1 MTGSQSKY
9 AASAALKKM
18 ASSSAAAG
26 QSSKSTDILAKMR
39 EKAAAKSSSSSIHQP
54 VIGSTKSEAQ
64 KPRPAF
70 ASASLRH
77 ANNSMIAEQGSI
89 SSSSSKSVKKIA
101 AKFAPPV
108 SAAKSSA
115 KSLAPTSVAT
125 SQPTKSKTNAKAL
138 KSLNDPA
145 NKPKPAVVKP
155 NKKPV
160 AEKPLSPKQTYEMS
174 DREEESVS
182 ESDSDSEYERRR
194 PKKTVPQWAQK
205 PNLIRALEKQY
216 ADGPNR
222 QDPDKIFG
230 EVLSC
235 NLDEIFD
242 KKKARYQRR
251 TSSGNWSR
259 DRVTAKEKL
268 AYKRAVGL
276 KI

>member
-1 MTGSQSKY
+1 
-9 AASAALKKM
+9 M
-18 ASSSAAAG
+18 ASSSATVG

-39 EKAAAKSSSSSIHQP
+39 EKAAANTSSSHHP
-54 VIGSTKSEAQ
+54 VTMPEAQ
-64 KPRPAF
+64 MPKPALAP
-70 ASASLRH
+70 ASLRH
-77 ANNSMIAEQGSI
+77 ANSMVAEQGSI
-89 SSSSSKSVKKIA
+89 SSSSATSVKKIA
-101 AKFAPPV
+101 AKFAAPV
-108 SAAKSSA
+108 PAAAKIPSYKSTA
-115 KSLAPTSVAT
+115 KSLAPSPVAS
-125 SQPTKSKTNAKAL
+125 SQPTKLKTNAKAL

-145 NKPKPAVVKP
+145 NKPKPAVAKT

-160 AEKPLSPKQTYEMS
+160 PEKPLSPKQTYEMS
-174 DREEESVS
+174 DREEESES
-182 ESDSDSEYERRR
+182 ESDSDGEYERQR

-205 PNLIRALEKQY
+205 SNLIRALEKQY

-222 QDPDKIFG
+222 LDPDKIFG

-251 TSSGNWSR
+251 TSSGNWSQ
-259 DRVTAKEKL
+259 DHVTAKEKL